1 MEPIIKGTLFLGIND
16 NWVSGNCGG
25 GFNVTVS

>member
-16 NWVSGNCGG
+16 NLVSDNCGG